1 MSSRISNNSRRIK
14 VARQA
19 ASMEW
24 SAKLDGA
31 SALSVKHALEK
42 FPLAVQ
48 DRVMR
53 RALWAYNKQ
62 IAKTVKAMRPTRSG
76 ALKRAMSVKMKNY
89 KGVCWGSVAGRTG
102 LPKDKPIPPSGKA
115 RRAIYDAN
123 AGWREHF
130 AEIGYHIWPK
140 GVKSGTKSP
149 GRGWKRGK
157 YHRGRGLYRRGSLA
171 LLTMAQVFQPRL
183 LPILRNE
190 LYEAALR
197 YAGRAVS
204 TPKNI
209 FARV

>member
-1 MSSRISNNSRRIK
+1 MTSRISNNSNRIRAARR
-14 VARQA
+14 A

-24 SAKLDGA
+24 SAKLDGQG
-31 SALSVKHALEK
+31 ALAVKHALEQ

-53 RALWAYNKQ
+53 RALWAYNTQ
-62 IAKTVKAMRPTRSG
+62 IAKQVKMMRPTRTG
-76 ALKRAMSVKMKNY
+76 QLRRAMSVKIKNY

-115 RRAIYDAN
+115 RRAIYDQN

-140 GVKSGTKSP
+140 GVKSGMRRP
-149 GRGWKRGK
+149 GRGWKLRK
-157 YHRGRGLYRRGSLA
+157 YHRGKGTYRRGSLA

-183 LPILRNE
+183 LPILRDE